1 MRFWIFDKR
10 TKRILGP
17 YSLERL
23 KSMPG
28 LLSPETK
35 VAPEGASRAQD
46 WRKVKDVP
54 VLNQLLQAIGTAE
67 NPEVVEAASDA
78 VKPPPPL

>member
-1 MRFWIFDKR
+1 MRFWIYDKR

-28 LLSPETK
+28 LLSAETK
-35 VAPEGASRAQD
+35 VAPEGASRSQD
-46 WRKVKDVP
+46 WRKAKDVP
-54 VLNQLLQAIGTAE
+54 VLNQILQAIGTAE
-67 NPEVVEAASDA
+67 NPEIVEGPSEG